1 MTTLHF
7 VRHGQSTWNAEIRI
21 QGTSDPDLS
30 ELGISQAKALVGKLP
45 EFDRVYS
52 SDLARTRQTTS
63 NILQGKIDHV
73 DFRPSLRE
81 IHLGPWEGVLL
92 SEATEKYP
100 IETGHF
106 RNQPEKFSLEGA
118 ETFHQLQQRARNAID
133 EILNE
138 CDGTAEKVL
147 VVSHGAFLKSL
158 LIDYANR
165 PLNDI
170 WALPHMDNCSH
181 SIVEYSDRTPRMI
194 KFADT
199 TEW

>member
-7 VRHGQSTWNAEIRI
+7 IRHGQSTWNAEIRI

-30 ELGISQAKALVGKLP
+30 ELGIAQAKALVGKLP
-45 EFDRVYS
+45 KFDRVYS

-63 NILQGKIDHV
+63 NILQGNIEQV

-92 SEATEKYP
+92 KDATEKYP
-100 IETGHF
+100 HETSQF
-106 RNQPEKFSLEGA
+106 RHQPEDFSLEGA
-118 ETFHQLQQRARNAID
+118 ETFHELQLRARNAIN
-133 EILNE
+133 EILDE
-138 CDGTAEKVL
+138 CVGVTENVL

-158 LIDYANR
+158 LIDYAGW

-170 WALPHMDNCSH
+170 WKNPQMDNCGH
-181 SIVEYSDRTPRMI
+181 SIVTYTNRVPKLT
-194 KFADT
+194 KFADAL
-199 TEW
+199 EW